1 MRPGVVTVSI
11 LAAILTISAAP
22 SRSQQAPPR
31 PLAIQLDP
39 AATGY
44 TPVLAG
50 PPATVGLRSG
60 YVVLAPGAS
69 VGRHST
75 ERYEELIV
83 VLSGVGELR
92 LTGQSALALRE
103 GTVAYSPPHTEHDVL
118 NTGTAPLRYLY
129 VVAPG
134 RR

>member
-1 MRPGVVTVSI
+1 MRSGFVFLSM
-11 LAAILTISAAP
+11 LASALALSP
-22 SRSQQAPPR
+22 SSSRSQQATPR
-31 PLAIQLDP
+31 PLAINLDP

-44 TPVLAG
+44 TPVLTG
-50 PPATVGLRSG
+50 PPTTVGLRSG
-60 YVVLAPGAS
+60 YVVLAPGTS

-83 VLSGVGELR
+83 VLSGAGELS
-92 LTGQSALALRE
+92 LTGRSPLPLRE

-118 NTGTAPLRYLY
+118 NTGAVPLRYLY
-129 VVAPG
+129 IVAPD